1 MGAKKVVLATI
12 AGGVALFAR
21 RRAVTGFLLYG
32 VLLRELMAANTAAG
46 TMKEMPDFPPLI
58 FSNLVIAA
66 FLTLILSKWDGA
78 RNLVGGVKAGIPMG
92 LLLGLGIGLAL
103 FATTNMMTAVA
114 VLIDTGAT
122 AIRFAAAGGAIGAVL
137 GRQ

>member
-12 AGGVALFAR
+12 AGGVALF
-21 RRAVTGFLLYG
+21 VTGFLLYG